1 MALVGSFFKYKNG
14 TLTIEEIAL
23 KRIAEKTRTPV
34 YIYSQKAILQ
44 TLSMLKKALS
54 GVELFICYAV
64 KANANPTLLELFAKQ
79 GIGADIVSGGEL
91 KQVMH
96 SGMRTSGI
104 VFSGVGKMEH
114 EIRAALEKN
123 IYAFHVESE
132 EELFVINDIAKSSNK
147 KASIAFRWNPDV
159 DAKTHRYIATGLKK
173 NKFGLNKSEIFSLLK
188 KRNQLKYVDF
198 KGVSIHIGSQIITL
212 KPFQEAFYKTQT
224 LILEIQSMLAKKL
237 SFVSLGGGLGITYK
251 NEKPFPLKEYGKLI
265 LKLFGPAS
273 KTPLKV
279 ILEPGRFLVGNA
291 GVLLTKVL
299 YRKKRKEKDFL
310 ILDAGMNDL
319 LRPALYQ
326 SYHEILPL
334 DEALL
339 KGKYKKTDLVGPVCE
354 SSDFFALGRLF
365 PTGVNRGDYLA
376 VFSAGAYGYSMG
388 SQYNLRPRPVEVWVT
403 KDARAS

>member
-1 MALVGSFFKYKNG
+1 MTLEGGFLKYKNG
-14 TLTIEEIAL
+14 TLTIEEMAL
-23 KRIAEKTRTPV
+23 KKIAKITRTPV
-34 YIYSQKAILQ
+34 YVYSQEAILQ
-44 TLSMLKKALS
+44 TLSMLKKVL
-54 GVELFICYAV
+54 
-64 KANANPTLLELFAKQ
+64 
-79 GIGADIVSGGEL
+79 
-91 KQVMH
+91 
-96 SGMRTSGI
+96 

-123 IYAFHVESE
+123 IYSFHVESE
-132 EELFVINDIAKSSNK
+132 EELFVINNIAKSLNK
-147 KASIAFRWNPDV
+147 KAPIAFRWNPNV
-159 DAKTHRYIATGLKK
+159 DAKTHHYIATGLKK
-173 NKFGLNKSEIFSLLK
+173 NKFGLNKNEIFSLLT
-188 KRNQLKYVDF
+188 KRNQLKFIDF
-198 KGVSIHIGSQIITL
+198 KGVSIHIGSQILTL
-212 KPFQEAFYKTQT
+212 KPFQEAFYKTQA

-273 KTPLKV
+273 QTPLKV

-326 SYHEILPL
+326 SYHKILPV

-339 KGKYKKTDLVGPVCE
+339 KSKCKKTDLVGPVCE
-354 SSDFFALGRLF
+354 SSDFLALGRLF

-388 SQYNLRPRPVEVWVT
+388 SRYNLRPRPAEVWVI
-403 KDARAS
+403 KKELIQLGSDRNP